1 MAKGDKDE
9 HKMLFDLQGRRR
21 NVIKV
26 VYAVLAVLMGLS
38 LLLVA
43 GPLPFGDIF
52 GAQDA
57 QEEAREQFEEQ
68 TERIEAK
75 LVKDPGNP
83 DLLLNLTR
91 AHVNSGSSQAET
103 TATGEIALT
112 VEARQEYEQAS
123 STWSEYLEETD
134 EPSAGA
140 AQLMANTLFSLAQT
154 SRGNAEAEAN
164 IKAAAEAQR
173 IVAEQRPSINS
184 LSTLALY
191 LLYTFEYA
199 EAAKFNQEAKEL
211 ASSKFQRQ
219 QLDTQFEEV
228 RKRAKEFEKQIE
240 EEANL
245 QEATREGEAAQ
256 GGGNPLQNPFGS
268 GTGGTTLAE

>member
-57 QEEAREQFEEQ
+57 QEEAREQFEER

-123 STWSEYLEETD
+123 SAWSEYLEQTD

-154 SRGNAEAEAN
+154 SRGSAEAEAN
-164 IKAAAEAQR
+164 IQAAAEAQR

-184 LSTLALY
+184 LSTLSLY
-191 LLYTFEYA
+191 LLYTFAYEEAAEVNA
-199 EAAKFNQEAKEL
+199 EAEKL
-211 ASSKFQRQ
+211 ATSKFQRQ
-219 QLDTQFEEV
+219 QLSNQFEEI
-228 RKRAKEFEKQIE
+228 RERAKGFEKQVE

-245 QEATREGEAAQ
+245 QESVQQGEGGQ
-256 GGGNPLQNPFGS
+256 GNPLQNPFGS
-268 GTGGTTLAE
+268 GAGGTTLAE